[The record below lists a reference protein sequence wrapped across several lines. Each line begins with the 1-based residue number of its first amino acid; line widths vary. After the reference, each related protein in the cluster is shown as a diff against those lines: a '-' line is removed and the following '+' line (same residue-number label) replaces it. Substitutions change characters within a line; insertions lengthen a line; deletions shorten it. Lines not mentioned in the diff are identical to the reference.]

1 MGELA
6 AAIIG
11 LRLLISIISEIANRD
26 LYQQNNYN

>member
-1 MGELA
+1 MRELA

-11 LRLLISIISEIANRD
+11 LGLLISIISEIAKGD